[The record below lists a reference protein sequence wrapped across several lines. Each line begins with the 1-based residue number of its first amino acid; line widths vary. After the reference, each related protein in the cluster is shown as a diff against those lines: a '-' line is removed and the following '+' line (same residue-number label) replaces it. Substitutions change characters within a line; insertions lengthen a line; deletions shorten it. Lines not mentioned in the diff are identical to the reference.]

1 MNLQDGF
8 YVTTDTAFP
17 KVPPMIATP
26 YYCEPKA
33 YDTFCEQFPILES
46 TTGLVNAAA
55 AIAMHAFPDTELE
68 GVHARI
74 DALADR
80 VRRRIRSFNRRAI
93 LAHLHDVLFEEEAFQ
108 GAASDESFYDPRNGL
123 LPLVLETRH
132 GLPITLCLIYKAVA
146 NCLGLKTGGVN
157 APYHFLVRVRSERGW
172 MLVDPYEN
180 GRVYHRR
187 EAIARI
193 ERIAGRNRLRDDQ
206 FLPPATHR
214 EWLERMLDNLCVTL
228 HRRGHDYDL
237 RAMQELKQALGRYP
251 FSRFAA

>member
-1 MNLQDGF
+1 M
-8 YVTTDTAFP
+8 
-17 KVPPMIATP
+17 MATP
-26 YYCEPKA
+26 QYCEPKA
-33 YDTFCEQFPILES
+33 YETFCDQFAVLES

-55 AIAMHAFPDTELE
+55 AIAMHAFPETELD
-68 GVHARI
+68 GVHGRI
-74 DALADR
+74 DNLAYR
-80 VRRRIRSFNRRAI
+80 VRRRTRSNDRRAL
-93 LAHLHDVLFEEEAFQ
+93 LAHLHDVLFEEEAFR
-108 GAASDESFYDPRNGL
+108 GAASNESFYDPRNSL
-123 LPLVLETRH
+123 FPLVLETRN

-172 MLVDPYEN
+172 MLVDPYEQ
-180 GRVYHRR
+180 GRVYQRR

-214 EWLERMLDNLCVTL
+214 EWLGRMLDNLCDTL
-228 HRRGHDYDL
+228 ANRGHQYDFL
-237 RAMQELKQALGRYP
+237 AMQELKQALDRYP